1 MTAHLGATGGRD
13 VQTVYFPAGTPPEQ
27 VDVLV
32 VGAGPVGLS
41 AAIELAGR
49 GVDVAVVDRARTA
62 TLVRAGAMGH
72 ASRVVEHFRRWGVL
86 QLIRRDGIPDDA
98 DLSAEAQRRRAE
110 IGALIGRGRF
120 DSAGVEL
127 DERYDASAMI
137 WYEPDQ
143 LDVEAPWRPDH
154 YEDDPRPGH
163 RAPDGYVDP
172 WGDTLYGA
180 DNVLIRPDQHV
191 AWRGARVPDGGAAA
205 VLDRILGVSADSAGT
220 LVTSASAAV
229 S

>member
-1 MTAHLGATGGRD
+1 M
-13 VQTVYFPAGTPPEQ
+13 
-27 VDVLV
+27 
-32 VGAGPVGLS
+32 S
-41 AAIELAGR
+41 
-49 GVDVAVVDRARTA
+49 
-62 TLVRAGAMGH
+62 H
-72 ASRVVEHFRRWGVL
+72 ASRVVEHFRWWGVL
-86 QLIRRDGIPDDA
+86 REKIRRDGIPDDD

-120 DSAGVEL
+120 DSAGLEL
-127 DERYDASAMI
+127 DERYDASAVI

-154 YEDDPRPGH
+154 YQDDPRPGH

-172 WGDTLYGA
+172 WGDTLYDRIGNDFALLVLTADLTTGQAFAAEAAARSLPFTVIHLHDPAVRELYGA

-191 AWRGARVPDGGAAA
+191 AWRGAQVPEGGAAA
-205 VLDRILGVSADSAGT
+205 VLDRILAISGGLADAELASAN
-220 LVTSASAAV
+220 SAAV